1 MELMRIAAIM
11 LALLAPGASGY
22 GAGAPPRAGMR
33 VAVLRMTTP
42 QPHAHVVFV
51 RHGQS
56 IWNEASLF
64 TGWSDVELT
73 TLGKN
78 EAAEGATQIW

>member
-22 GAGAPPRAGMR
+22 GAGAPRAGTR
-33 VAVLRMTTP
+33 AVALRMATP